1 MNLDTR
7 PDDPPD
13 VDIAA
18 GRKLHDELLASKPEG
33 ASHNAD
39 ICPFCVDK
47 ATEDVPTVPDPSRS
61 GGPDATSTSTVPDDN
76 GGRDNPPMSDISQ
89 EAHEAL
95 LTKAVADATSVT
107 EKALEAKTNEAAE
120 FKSKA
125 DTAEA
130 ELATAKT
137 ENDRLNADLDK
148 AQVELQAARDEV
160 ADLKKQIADAEAATA
175 KAEVAAERAKQV
187 TNLGLYEAD
196 YVAERASSWADL
208 SAEDWS
214 ARLDEWSKLKPVS
227 TEGSPASDAASAMS
241 GSTESLTKEPKTD
254 SAAGD
259 TTPKSSRRAAL
270 GLVN

>member
-61 GGPDATSTSTVPDDN
+61 GGPDAPATSTVPDDH

-89 EAHEAL
+89 ETHEAL
-95 LTKAVADATSVT
+95 LNKAVADATSVT
-107 EKALEAKTNEAAE
+107 EKALETKTAEAAE
-120 FKSKA
+120 LKTQVDAKTTEA
-125 DTAEA
+125 A
-130 ELATAKT
+130 ELKT

-160 ADLKKQIADAEAATA
+160 ADLKKQIADAEAEKA

-187 TNLGLYEAD
+187 TNLGLYEPE

-208 SAEDWS
+208 SAEDWA

-227 TEGSPASDAASAMS
+227 TEGSAQSDAASAMS
-241 GSTESLTKEPKTD
+241 GSTESLTKEPAKVD
-254 SAAGD
+254 SASD